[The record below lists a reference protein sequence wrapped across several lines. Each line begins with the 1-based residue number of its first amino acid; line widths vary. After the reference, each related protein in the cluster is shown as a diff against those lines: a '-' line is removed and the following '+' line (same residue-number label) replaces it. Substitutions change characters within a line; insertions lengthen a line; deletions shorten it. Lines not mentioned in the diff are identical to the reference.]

1 MGSLVGEMSKKE
13 GVDPSPIEIETIKKE
28 VIKAIEEFGQEN
40 IIPDDLIRLE
50 TNDDYVKRFF
60 KHVFHLPGNQV
71 DEAVNMIIETFKWR
85 KKFGVDEISIDTIN
99 KEFFKK
105 GALYTHNRDKDGK
118 ILFIFEVRNHVRG
131 VENMD
136 ELKKFFVYLMEK
148 IDRDEEGEKK
158 FSLLF
163 NCNGSGLKNVDMIFI
178 AFIIN
183 CFKFY
188 YPYMVNY
195 ILILDIPMI
204 MNVAWMVV
212 KNLLPS
218 HEEGMV
224 NFVTRRNI
232 SEFLDR
238 SKYLEAWGGSDMWTY
253 SPQEFL

>member
-1 MGSLVGEMSKKE
+1 MG
-13 GVDPSPIEIETIKKE
+13 
-28 VIKAIEEFGQEN
+28 
-40 IIPDDLIRLE
+40 
-50 TNDDYVKRFF
+50 
-60 KHVFHLPGNQV
+60 

-85 KKFGVDEISIDTIN
+85 KKFGVDEINFDTIN

-163 NCNGSGLKNVDMIFI
+163 NCNGSGLKNVDMI
-178 AFIIN
+178 
-183 CFKFY
+183 
-188 YPYMVNY
+188 
-195 ILILDIPMI
+195 

-218 HEEGMV
+218 HEQGMV

-232 SEFLDR
+232 
-238 SKYLEAWGGSDMWTY
+238 
-253 SPQEFL
+253 